1 MIIEYRWA
9 VNYVVEA
16 IIAVLFL
23 AGIWMGRRNRLL
35 WLCLSWFGLDMLLHV
50 GIGFGLNEIYI
61 MTAHWIFV
69 IPVAMAALLARP
81 TRRRPLC
88 RGVIVAL
95 TLWLYAYN
103 GYHIVKYMLC

>member
-1 MIIEYRWA
+1 
-9 VNYVVEA
+9 
-16 IIAVLFL
+16 
-23 AGIWMGRRNRLL
+23 
-35 WLCLSWFGLDMLLHV
+35 
-50 GIGFGLNEIYI
+50 

-81 TRRRPLC
+81 TRWRPLG

-95 TLWLYAYN
+95 ILWLYAYN